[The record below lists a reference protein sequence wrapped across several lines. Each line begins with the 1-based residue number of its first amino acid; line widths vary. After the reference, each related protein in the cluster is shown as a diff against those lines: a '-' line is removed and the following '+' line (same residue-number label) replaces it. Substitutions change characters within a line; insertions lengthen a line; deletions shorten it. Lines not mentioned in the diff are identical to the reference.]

1 MNKIKYYWQ
10 RSGEKM
16 SWVIGYRKKKE
27 ESILSD
33 LETPFNT
40 LDLPSGTWGADP
52 FLFEYNGDTYIF
64 FEWFFE
70 KKEKGVIACIKLSG
84 DKLSAPEIVLEE
96 PFHLSFPCVFS
107 YNGTIYMIPETGS
120 MHNIVLYKC
129 VDFPS
134 KWEKEKELLSGVNSS
149 DTIVWNYNGNMFVI
163 ASMLH
168 GNASTASNKIYLL
181 DMDGLEL
188 RQIGESSEYSN
199 EGYRNAG
206 FIFEDKKVMYRPGQ
220 NCENNQYG
228 KGLIFWKILL
238 ENGKYNEHKEKAI
251 NITDLSIN
259 NDTTFCGVHTY
270 NLSQKYEVIDLKIL
284 KQTSFMDFCKNRR

>member
-1 MNKIKYYWQ
+1 
-10 RSGEKM
+10 
-16 SWVIGYRKKKE
+16 
-27 ESILSD
+27 
-33 LETPFNT
+33 
-40 LDLPSGTWGADP
+40 
-52 FLFEYNGDTYIF
+52 
-64 FEWFFE
+64 
-70 KKEKGVIACIKLSG
+70 
-84 DKLSAPEIVLEE
+84 
-96 PFHLSFPCVFS
+96 
-107 YNGTIYMIPETGS
+107 MIPETGS

-284 KQTSFMDFCKNRR
+284 KQTSFMERLCTFAKIGVKYIFE